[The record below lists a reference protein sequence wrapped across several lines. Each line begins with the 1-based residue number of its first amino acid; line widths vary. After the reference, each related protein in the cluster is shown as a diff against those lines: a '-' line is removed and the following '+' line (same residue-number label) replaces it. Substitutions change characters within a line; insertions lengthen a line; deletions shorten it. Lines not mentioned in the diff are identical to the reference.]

1 MNSDKEDLP
10 LGRTV
15 RSAAEYSPDALR
27 AISRDDQRR
36 AVEMK
41 NIHPFIGEDVWNCYE
56 FSWLGSE
63 HCPCAATLRIVVPCD
78 TKNMVESKSLKLYLN
93 SFAQTRFANEQEVI
107 ERLKTDVSEVCGAPV
122 DTLLMNIDKEN
133 LGQELTGDC
142 LDQLAVRIET
152 FEPRAAILTTNGA
165 PRSESVFSH
174 LFRSICPVTGQ
185 PDHATIAIAYE
196 GGAIQRESLLAYL
209 VSYREYEGF
218 HEHVVERI
226 YRDLM
231 EVASFSRLSVEG
243 HFLRRGGIDINPF
256 RATHPRTRPFSR
268 APRQ

>member
-1 MNSDKEDLP
+1 MNRDKKDLP
-10 LGRTV
+10 LGRRV
-15 RSAAEYSPDALR
+15 GFAAEYSPDALR

-56 FSWLGSE
+56 FSWMGNE
-63 HCPCAATLRIVVPCD
+63 YRPCAAILRVVVPCES
-78 TKNMVESKSLKLYLN
+78 KNMVESKSLKLYLN
-93 SFAQTRFANEQEVI
+93 SFAQTTFADEQEVI
-107 ERLKTDVSEVCGAPV
+107 ERLKTDVSEICGVPV
-122 DTLLMNIDKEN
+122 GILLMNIDNES
-133 LGQELTGDC
+133 GVQELTGDC

-152 FEPRAAILTTNGA
+152 FQPDTTILIPEDEA
-165 PRSESVFSH
+165 RSGSVFSH

-196 GGAIQRESLLAYL
+196 GGGVQHESLLTYL
-209 VSYREYEGF
+209 VSYREYAGF

-231 EVASFSRLSVEG
+231 EVASFTKLSVEG

-268 APRQ
+268 ATRQ